1 VSSSDQQ
8 AAHDYQPSADDP
20 TIPELEVDET
30 IPPRP
35 EEEAADL
42 ARAEPDT
49 EDHSQHED
57 QTPHGTP
64 PAG

>member
-1 VSSSDQQ
+1 MSSPDQQ
-8 AAHDYQPSADDP
+8 ASHDYQPSADDP

-42 ARAEPDT
+42 ARATPDT
-49 EDHSQHED
+49 EDHGQHS
-57 QTPHGTP
+57 TP